1 MNIQY
6 CIDMAA
12 KQPYMK
18 GQSRHYACLVNK
30 KGQIIAESANSY
42 SVSHTKQFHYAKKV
56 GRPEAIFL
64 HSEMACLLKDRKRQ
78 GVKLFVARVDSKN
91 RPCYSA
97 PCEICVRALQDYSN
111 VKSIEFS
118 L

>member
-1 MNIQY
+1 
-6 CIDMAA
+6 MAA
-12 KQPYMK
+12 KQPYVK

-30 KGQIIAESANSY
+30 KGKIVAESANSY
-42 SVSHTKQFHYAKKV
+42 SCSHTKQFHYAKKV

-64 HSEMACLLKDRKRQ
+64 HSELACLLKDRKRQ

-97 PCEICVRALQDYSN
+97 PCEICAMALKDYSN